1 MQDIFQILAE
11 SKENK
16 NLHLSHL
23 EDLIFERGISG
34 LRDSI
39 SFIQQL
45 RNMLA
50 GYGTGHVN
58 ITVKWD
64 GAPSIFAGIN
74 PENKKFFVA
83 TKSLF
88 NVDAKLNYTEADIDK
103 NHPTEGLN
111 RKLKV
116 ALRYLPELK
125 MKGIFQGDIMYTQ
138 DDLKHETIHNENYL
152 TFQPNTI
159 VYAVPEGSNLAHKIR
174 GSQIGVVWHTQ
185 YYGSR
190 ISDLKA
196 SFGVSVNQFAQSRNI
211 WFRDASYTDL
221 SGTVSFTAEETN
233 FINNI
238 LNQVGYTT
246 QQIDTKFLSQLM
258 MNNTYKTYV
267 STYTNSKVREGKRIG
282 NVPEHVHGL
291 YKFIEDKWNKSIMDA
306 KQEVTKHKRIKEKNI
321 TLSFFRKNYSSLR
334 FIFELQNIINSAKM
348 IIVKKLEN
356 VESNIKH
363 FTKDTSGF
371 KVTNPEGFVAIDRIG
386 NAVKLVDR
394 LSFSHKNFNV
404 DKNWNK

>member
-1 MQDIFQILAE
+1 MQDFFQLLAE

-23 EDLIFERGISG
+23 EDLVIERGLVG
-34 LRDSI
+34 MRDSVA
-39 SFIQQL
+39 FLQQL

-50 GYGTGHVN
+50 GHSTSGVN

-88 NVDAKLNYTEADIDK
+88 NVDAKLNYTEDDIDR
-103 NHPTEGLN
+103 NHPSEGLN

-125 MKGIFQGDIMYTQ
+125 MKGIFQGDIMFTHE
-138 DDLKHETIHNENYL
+138 DLKYDTIHNERYI

-159 VYAVPEGSNLAHKIR
+159 IYAVPADSKLSYAIQGA
-174 GSQIGVVWHTQ
+174 QIGVVWHTQ
-185 YYGSR
+185 YYGSH
-190 ISDLKA
+190 ISELKS
-196 SFGVSVNQFAQSRNI
+196 SFGVSVNQFAQSRNV
-211 WFRDASYTDL
+211 WFRDASYIDM
-221 SGTVSFTAEETN
+221 SGTVSFTQEETN
-233 FINNI
+233 LVNAI
-238 LNQVGYTT
+238 LSQVGYTA
-246 QQIDTKFLSQLM
+246 QQIDSKFLSQLM
-258 MNNTYKTYV
+258 TNTTYKTYI
-267 STYTNSKVREGKRIG
+267 STYTNSKVREGTKIR
-282 NVPEHVHGL
+282 NVPEHVQGL
-291 YKFIEDKWNKSIMDA
+291 YKFIEDKWNKEIMTA
-306 KQEVTKHKRIKEKNI
+306 KQEATKHKRIKEKNI
-321 TLSFFRKNYSSLR
+321 TLSFFKKNHKSLR

-356 VESNIKH
+356 VEGNIKH
-363 FTKDTSGF
+363 FTRDADGY
-371 KVTNPEGFVAIDRIG
+371 KVTNPEGFVAVDKMG

-394 LSFSHKNFNV
+394 LSFSKHNFQTNR
-404 DKNWNK
+404 NWSK

>member
-1 MQDIFQILAE
+1 MQDFFEILAE
-11 SKENK
+11 SKDNK

-23 EDLIFERGISG
+23 EDLVIERGIAG
-34 LRDSI
+34 LGDSV
-39 SFIQQL
+39 SFVQQL
-45 RNMLA
+45 RNMLS
-50 GYGTGHVN
+50 GHTDSSVN

-88 NVDAKLNYTEADIDK
+88 NVDAKLNYTEADIDR
-103 NHPTEGLN
+103 NHPNPGLN
-111 RKLKV
+111 QKLKV
-116 ALRYLPELK
+116 ALRYLPELN
-125 MKGIFQGDIMYTQ
+125 MKGIFQGDIMFTHE
-138 DDLKHETIHNENYL
+138 DLKYDTIHSQRYV

-159 VYAVPEGSNLAHKIR
+159 VYAVPIDSKLANAIQ
-174 GSQIGVVWHTQ
+174 GAQIGVIWHTQ
-185 YYGSR
+185 YYGAT

-196 SFGVSVNQFAQSRNI
+196 SFGVSVNQFKQSRNV

-221 SGTVSFTAEETN
+221 SGTVTFTAEETAMVN
-233 FINNI
+233 GI
-238 LNQVGYTT
+238 LSQVGYTT
-246 QQIDTKFLSQLM
+246 QQIDSKFLSQLM
-258 MNNTYKTYV
+258 MNSTFKTYLA
-267 STYTNSKVREGKRIG
+267 TYTNSKIRTGTQIKNI
-282 NVPEHVHGL
+282 PEHVQGL

-306 KQEVTKHKRIKEKNI
+306 KQDTTKHKRIKEKNM
-321 TLSFFRKNYSSLR
+321 TLGFFKKNHSSLR
-334 FIFELQNIINSAKM
+334 FIFELQNILNSAKM
-348 IIVKKLEN
+348 LIVKKLEN

-363 FTKDTSGF
+363 FTKDADGF
-371 KVTNPEGFVAIDRIG
+371 KVTNPEGFVAVDRLG